1 MMKKIFVFL
10 LIILLF
16 FNYNIKADS
25 QIKNLEY
32 NFNENKIIYH
42 EIDSKE
48 PGPTIIITGG
58 IHGDEP
64 AGSLAAKKLTNFTPN
79 KGKLFIFPAINKEGL
94 AVNNRYYENEIDLN
108 RSFPGDEKGNIG
120 EKLTASLFK
129 FINEKADMVIDLH
142 ESKYYAKENSEYFGQ
157 SIIAGKL
164 DRSILISMNVVSK
177 ANEEI
182 ENNLEEFIINSY
194 PAKNSLVWAV
204 DKYIKIPSFMIE
216 TSKQMELAKRVNYH
230 IQIVK
235 LILEEM
241 GVKLNE

>member
-1 MMKKIFVFL
+1 MRKIFLIL

-16 FNYNIKADS
+16 FNYNIKAENN
-25 QIKNLEY
+25 IKNLIY
-32 NFNENKIIYH
+32 NCNENKIIYH

-64 AGSLAAKKLTNFTPN
+64 AGSLAAQKLTNLKPN
-79 KGKLFIFPAINKEGL
+79 KGKLYIFPSINKKGL
-94 AVNNRYYENEIDLN
+94 KNNNRYLKNEIDLN
-108 RSFPGDEKGNIG
+108 RSFPGNEEGNAG
-120 EKLTASLFK
+120 EKLAARLFM
-129 FINEKADMVIDLH
+129 FIDKKADMVIDLH
-142 ESKYYAKENSEYFGQ
+142 ESKYFAKENSEYFGQ
-157 SIIAGKL
+157 SIIAGQH
-164 DRSILISMNVVSK
+164 DRSIIITMNVVSK

-182 ENNLEEFIINSY
+182 DNNIEEFIINSY
-194 PAKNSLVWAV
+194 PAKNSMVWAV
-204 DKYIKIPSFMIE
+204 DKYIKIPSFMVE
-216 TSKQMELAKRVNYH
+216 TSKQMSLEKRVNYH